1 MHITKGVLIFH
12 EMNETEQDNS
22 VKICAY
28 RPAFFEQ
35 PSSPK
40 SSNNEP
46 FSSLAYTN
54 KGKRLNSSFFKIK
67 RGDTKKKLN

>member
-22 VKICAY
+22 VKNI
-28 RPAFFEQ
+28 
-35 PSSPK
+35 K
-40 SSNNEP
+40 SSTNEP